1 VATAP
6 VALAAVVV
14 MLAGAVNT
22 GAASRTVTVN
32 VWVVVRLD
40 ELVDVHVTVVMPMGK
55 VDPDA
60 GKQLTGSV
68 PSLKSVAV
76 GVA

>member
-1 VATAP
+1 MAAAPAALVA
-6 VALAAVVV
+6 VSVWF
-14 MLAGAVNT
+14 AGAVNT

-32 VWVVVRLD
+32 VWVVVMLD
-40 ELVDVHVTVVMPMGK
+40 ELVEVHVTVVMPIGK
-55 VDPDA
+55 VAPDA
-60 GKQLTGSV
+60 GEQLTGSV

>member
-1 VATAP
+1 
-6 VALAAVVV
+6 
-14 MLAGAVNT
+14 M
-22 GAASRTVTVN
+22 
-32 VWVVVRLD
+32 LD

-60 GKQLTGSV
+60 GKQPTESV